1 MPGIPGCAG
10 NDARH
15 WSSYAAASLQTLLES
30 VTLIC
35 VFVDTRRKVMGCHGT
50 QT

>member
-1 MPGIPGCAG
+1 MPGIPRCTES
-10 NDARH
+10 DTKH
-15 WSSYAAASLQTLLES
+15 WSSYAAALQTLLES

-35 VFVDTRRKVMGCHGT
+35 VFVDTRKKVMGCHGT